1 MSDKL
6 QFEIIT
12 PDGTVFSEAVDEVV
26 IPTPDGEIGVL
37 PHHVPL
43 VSLLQAGEVRIR
55 MDDQVTYL
63 AVSSGLL
70 QVHPDKV
77 VALADSAE
85 RAEQIDEQRAEE
97 ARARAAQLMQDKRV
111 DSEEFAALSAK
122 IEKELARLRVA
133 KRRTTRRV
141 DATRPQP

>member
-55 MDDQVTYL
+55 MGDQVTYL

>member
-1 MSDKL
+1 MADTL

-26 IPTPDGEIGVL
+26 IPTPDGEIGIL

-55 MDDQVTYL
+55 IGDEITFL

-77 VALADSAE
+77 VALADTAE

-97 ARARAAQLMQDKRV
+97 ARTRAAELMADKRV

-141 DATRPQP
+141 DTIRPQL

>member
-55 MDDQVTYL
+55 IGDQVTYL

-70 QVHPDKV
+70 QVHPDRV

-85 RAEQIDEQRAEE
+85 RADEIDEQRAEE
-97 ARARAAQLMQDKRV
+97 ARVRAAELMADKRV

-122 IEKELARLRVA
+122 MEKELARLRVA

-141 DATRPQP
+141 DATRPQS